1 MADYG
6 KLLSRIWSDPQ
17 FTALD
22 PHAQQ
27 LYCLLISYSTRNY
40 AGVLP
45 LTLKRWAKSSAGATV
60 ESVTA
65 ALQRLGDRLFVV
77 IDWDTEEVL
86 VRTYVRNDEVY
97 RQPNVMQSARKS
109 ALQTESPT
117 LRRAL
122 SEEFRRLPPHKED
135 EKTDAVANALAET
148 PAEPFA
154 EPFTEPFAEPF
165 AEPPGVGV
173 SVSGVRV
180 HQHLHPSPSP
190 TPGTEPF
197 AEPPARGRAATRG
210 ADLVREIVPRGHPD
224 ATLTAL
230 RLQASELLNN
240 DTDPDVVRAAL
251 RLWCEKPAVGIG
263 RTIVASLV
271 SEVIKS
277 RNAPSPPNGKPHKMR
292 ALVELAQETAA
303 QEARNRKELPA

>member
-6 KLLSRIWSDPQ
+6 KLLSRIWSDPE
-17 FTALD
+17 FTRLD
-22 PHAQQ
+22 AAAQQ

-45 LTLKRWAKSSAGATV
+45 LTLKRWAKSTSGATA

-65 ALQRLGDRLFVV
+65 ALEQLAARRFIV
-77 IDWDTEEVL
+77 IDWDTEELL

-97 RQPNVMQSARKS
+97 RQPNVMESARKS
-109 ALQTESPT
+109 ALSVDSPA

-122 SEEFRRLPPHKED
+122 SEEFRRLPAHKD
-135 EKTDAVANALAET
+135 DLKTEEVANVLAET

-154 EPFTEPFAEPF
+154 EPLPEPFAEPLP
-165 AEPPGVGV
+165 EPPGVGV

-180 HQHLHPSPSP
+180 HQHLHPSPAP
-190 TPGTEPF
+190 TPAPDPTG
-197 AEPPARGRAATRG
+197 RGQAATRG
-210 ADLVREIVPRGHPD
+210 ADIVRRVVPPGHPP

-230 RLQASELLNN
+230 RLQASELINAG
-240 DTDPDVVRAAL
+240 TDPEVVAAAL

-263 RTIVASLV
+263 RTILASLC

-277 RNAPSPPNGKPHKMR
+277 RGSPRRRNGADQKASDYMR
-292 ALVELAQETAA
+292 IAA
-303 QEARNRKELPA
+303 QLDTTTPPELEALP